1 MPDWTKDLYVLRY
14 HWKWGTLLVVLI
26 VGSILLACLAGATT
40 VLKKS
45 FPNLVHEADT
55 IAVGTVTATATEQKQ
70 DVPYTLV
77 TFTNLDIL
85 KGDDTLTE
93 LTLRI
98 LGGPGEDGLILNIAG
113 VPEFA
118 LGDRMVVFVVG
129 NETQAVPFVGMWQGV
144 YRVTFD
150 PERGTET
157 IATHTGAPLTTLPNR
172 SNGPPIV
179 QDGEPATYQQQG
191 PALTLDAFRQSIV
204 DANREERGH
213 AR

>member
-14 HWKWGTLLVVLI
+14 HWKWVALLVVLV
-26 VGSILLACLAGATT
+26 VGSILLVRLAWATT

-55 IAVGTVTATATEQKQ
+55 IAIGTVTATATEQKQ

-98 LGGPGEDGLILNIAG
+98 LGGPGEDGLILNITG

-118 LGDRMVVFVVG
+118 LGDRVIVFVVG

-144 YRVTFD
+144 YRVRTDPRTGQEFVTTHDGQPVHALPSDHAEPIVTFGHES
-150 PERGTET
+150 PQTQRQ
-157 IATHTGAPLTTLPNR
+157 TLP
-172 SNGPPIV
+172 PFP
-179 QDGEPATYQQQG
+179 
-191 PALTLDAFRQSIV
+191 LDEFVNAITQEAR
-204 DANREERGH
+204 REQTK
-213 AR
+213 

>member
-1 MPDWTKDLYVLRY
+1 M
-14 HWKWGTLLVVLI
+14 VVLG
-26 VGSILLACLAGATT
+26 VGSILLIRPAWATT

-55 IAVGTVTATATEQKQ
+55 IAVGTVTAIETEQKQ

-150 PERGTET
+150 PERESETVTTHNGT
-157 IATHTGAPLTTLPNR
+157 PLTTLPDGTND
-172 SNGPPIV
+172 PPIV
-179 QDGEPATYQQQG
+179 QDGQPAAYQQRG
-191 PALTLDAFRQSIV
+191 PALTLEAFTQSIV
-204 DANREERGH
+204 EALHE
-213 AR
+213 